1 MPPRDATASDAAALA
16 RIDVA
21 AWQAGYRGLMPDD
34 FLAGLDEERS
44 TARWQWA
51 FAKKPPL
58 VLVVEHDGEVVGAC
72 RYGESR
78 DADAAPCTGEVMALN
93 VHPAAWRRGVG
104 TELLQ
109 AVLERLRLLRFTAA
123 TLWVLDENSRARA
136 FYEAAGFSKEGAERT
151 ETDLIGSPLHE
162 VRYRTTL
169 TAV

>member
-1 MPPRDATASDAAALA
+1 MPSRDATASDAVELA

-34 FLAGLDEERS
+34 FLAGLSEERS
-44 TARWQWA
+44 TARWQSA
-51 FAKKPPL
+51 FAKNPPL

-72 RYGESR
+72 RYGGSR
-78 DADAAPCTGEVMALN
+78 DADATPCTGEVMALN
-93 VHPAAWRRGVG
+93 VHPTAWRRGVG

-109 AVLERLRLLRFTAA
+109 AVLERLRLLRFTTA
-123 TLWVLDENSRARA
+123 TLWVLDKNSRARA

-162 VRYRTTL
+162 IRYRTTL